1 MARPTLDEIRNVKKE
16 IWATLDKTKNK
27 ADREM
32 LSYGIMTLQYVL
44 DEKP

>member
-16 IWATLDKTKNK
+16 MWATLDKTKNK